1 MTSNE
6 KAQRDRYIVRL
17 KKQIE
22 VNMSELDEL
31 KFLHTFL
38 LIDIIEA
45 QEALLES
52 LQDE

>member
-6 KAQRDRYIVRL
+6 KAQQDRYIQRL

-31 KFLHTFL
+31 KFLNTFFL
-38 LIDIIEA
+38 TNIIEA